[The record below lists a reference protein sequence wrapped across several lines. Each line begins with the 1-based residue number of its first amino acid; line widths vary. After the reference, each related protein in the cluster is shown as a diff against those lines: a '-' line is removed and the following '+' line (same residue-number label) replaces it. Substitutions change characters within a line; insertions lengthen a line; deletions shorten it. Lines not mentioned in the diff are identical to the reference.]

1 MHKIC
6 ITFVKNLNF
15 KQGIKEVSIKLIWGN
30 ALIYKLCHFLGKRI
44 FRFFCVFCF
53 FSFLR
58 FMLKFWLGQVNIS
71 LEPITLLK
79 WYYSNSTKFSV
90 FAAHTNILS
99 YGENWNLHPKC
110 KLGQRRTMAI
120 NVLIMILSFFSHLKR
135 TSELDKWFTWS
146 ACISLIFQ
154 LS

>member
-44 FRFFCVFCF
+44 FRFFCFFCF
-53 FSFLR
+53 FLFLR
-58 FMLKFWLGQVNIS
+58 YMLKFWLGQVNIS

-79 WYYSNSTKFSV
+79 WCYSNSTKFPV
-90 FAAHTNILS
+90 FAAHTNLLS
-99 YGENWNLHPKC
+99 YGENWSLHPKC

-120 NVLIMILSFFSHLKR
+120 NKCLNNDTFFFQPSQTYFR
-135 TSELDKWFTWS
+135 TW
-146 ACISLIFQ
+146 
-154 LS
+154 